1 LSRALPAFQREEAYH
16 HGNRKEEGILE
27 LIVYYVVKLTCVVG
41 TVSMFLLFRSAV
53 FAPGVE
59 LYEVAVTILA
69 SWLLTERLFA
79 CFIIYETEGEEG
91 EDEQN

>member
-1 LSRALPAFQREEAYH
+1 
-16 HGNRKEEGILE
+16 
-27 LIVYYVVKLTCVVG
+27 
-41 TVSMFLLFRSAV
+41 MFLLFRSAV

-59 LYEVAVTILA
+59 LYEIAVTILA

-79 CFIIYETEGEEG
+79 CFVIYETEGEED